1 MSNNENV
8 TPIELT
14 ETNKSIYG
22 EESFGLKDFFVGAV
36 VGGLIGAAVA
46 LLYAPK
52 PGAELRSDVAKNASQ
67 LKEKSV
73 ELSSVAKEKTVQL
86 SSQLKDQSTQIVEK
100 VKSKTSNVSSVEEEG
115 ISVDEDVEAA
125 VDQIIKNNRLDEFKI
140 PTFIQPYLI
149 DTWEN
154 NASSIYGRFDF
165 AFDKNK
171 QLKLL
176 EFNAD
181 TPTSLFECGVV
192 QWLWME
198 NYFGDTKDQFNSVHD
213 KLIETWRI
221 LKPYLKGEILHF
233 SCVKD
238 SLEDLTNIEY
248 LRDCAIQAGI
258 NTKLIYVDDIG
269 WNNVNFVDLEEEP
282 ITDIFKLY
290 PWEWMVNELF
300 AYNIKNDEIKANW
313 IEPAW
318 KMILSNKA
326 ILAVLWELYPNHHLL
341 LETYID
347 NPKEMNDYAKKPLL
361 SREGA
366 NVEIFKDGQL
376 IEKSFGE
383 YGEEGFIYQE
393 LAELHQEE
401 TGYSIIGSWI
411 IGQAFEDERGYGNLH
426 P

>member
-1 MSNNENV
+1 MELKKLQKDPNWQERLENIGFGYHTDENNKTYWVEDYYFSISEKEADN
-8 TPIELT
+8 IFEA
-14 ETNKSIYG
+14 TN
-22 EESFGLKDFFVGAV
+22 
-36 VGGLIGAAVA
+36 
-46 LLYAPK
+46 
-52 PGAELRSDVAKNASQ
+52 Q
-67 LKEKSV
+67 LWEMC
-73 ELSSVAKEKTVQL
+73 
-86 SSQLKDQSTQIVEK
+86 I
-100 VKSKTSNVSSVEEEG
+100 N
-115 ISVDEDVEAA
+115 A

-140 PTFIQPYLI
+140 PKFIQPYLI
-149 DTWEN
+149 ETWEN
-154 NASSIYGRFDF
+154 DAPSIYGRFDF

-221 LKPYLKGEILHF
+221 LKPYLKGDTLHF

-238 SLEDLTNIEY
+238 SLEDLTNVEY

-326 ILAVLWELYPNHHLL
+326 ILAVLWELYPNHPLL
-341 LETYID
+341 LETYFD
-347 NPKEMNDYAKKPLL
+347 DSKEMKNYVKKPLL

-366 NVEIFKDGQL
+366 NVEVYKDGQL
-376 IEKSFGE
+376 IEQSFGE

-411 IGQAFEDERGYGNLH
+411 IGQESCGITIRESDQIITTDKSRFVPHIIE
-426 P
+426 